1 MTSKDRSIVEHILK
15 WCSYV
20 CEDVELL
27 ENSFEQFE
35 SNRQFRSS
43 IGMNILQIGELVHKL
58 SDEFKE
64 NTKQYVPW
72 NLIYGM
78 RCHFA
83 HGYEKMNNEAIW
95 DVAVN
100 DVPALKRFCE
110 EQLSA

>member
-1 MTSKDRSIVEHILK
+1 MTNKDRNILEHILK
-15 WCSYV
+15 WCVYV

-27 ENSFEQFE
+27 ENSFGQFE
-35 SNRQFRSS
+35 SNRQFRNS
-43 IGMNILQIGELVHKL
+43 IGMNILQIGELAHKL
-58 SDEFKE
+58 SEEFKE
-64 NTKQYVPW
+64 NTKQDIPW

-100 DVPALKRFCE
+100 DIPVLKEFCE
-110 EQLSA
+110 KRLGE

>member
-1 MTSKDRSIVEHILK
+1 MTSKDRSVLEHILK
-15 WCSYV
+15 WCVYV
-20 CEDVELL
+20 GEDIQLL
-27 ENSFEQFE
+27 ESSFEQFE
-35 SNRQFRSS
+35 SNRQFRNS

-64 NTKQYVPW
+64 NTKQEVPW

-110 EQLSA
+110 EKLSV